1 MKLFVYGGTGTVGR
15 ALIQHL
21 LEAGHEIL
29 AGTRRPEQQISKNSA
44 GRASAV
50 IWVKV
55 DTDAPQTLEH
65 ADERLSG
72 VDSVFLMAP
81 PGISDQ
87 YAILHPWIA
96 AAKSAGV
103 KKIVLM
109 TAMGVENAPAEAPL
123 RRLELALIAS
133 GVPYTILRPNWFMQN
148 FFTFWL
154 AGITADRKIYFPG
167 GDAKTS
173 FVDARD
179 IARVASAVLD
189 PHKFKNQEFA
199 VTGPAALSHDS
210 VAEIISEVT
219 GIPIQYDDVAPDQ
232 FEAGL
237 IDAGLPADYAA
248 FLVQIAA
255 ALKAGRAA
263 PVTSTVED
271 LTGDPARDFASF
283 AHDYKSEWS

>member
-1 MKLFVYGGTGTVGR
+1 
-15 ALIQHL
+15 
-21 LEAGHEIL
+21 
-29 AGTRRPEQQISKNSA
+29 
-44 GRASAV
+44 
-50 IWVKV
+50 
-55 DTDAPQTLEH
+55 
-65 ADERLSG
+65 
-72 VDSVFLMAP
+72 
-81 PGISDQ
+81 
-87 YAILHPWIA
+87 
-96 AAKSAGV
+96 
-103 KKIVLM
+103 
-109 TAMGVENAPAEAPL
+109 
-123 RRLELALIAS
+123 
-133 GVPYTILRPNWFMQN
+133 
-148 FFTFWL
+148 
-154 AGITADRKIYFPG
+154 
-167 GDAKTS
+167 
-173 FVDARD
+173 
-179 IARVASAVLD
+179 VLD